1 MTERH
6 RVENLRRLGVL
17 DVPVLHDLDVI
28 APGIEEVEAAAR
40 QDLRTGLLTRT
51 VRWRSPSGLAATLTF
66 ERFASLADEHL
77 LYLRCRVTPEFSG
90 TVEFR
95 LGLHG
100 NMYNDDLIHLEWAAQ
115 GAQDDVIYLHNRTRL
130 SRIDIVTAMQVR
142 NVIGNEL
149 LRQEWDVQNAPTLM
163 IRMEAVPGQP
173 LGLRSRG
180 ELVAGFLRGDCS
192 PQDYLAEVAR
202 RTGEY
207 SGFNLLVGD
216 TERLCYLH
224 AREAQ
229 PRELG
234 AGVYGLCN
242 AALDT
247 PWPKL
252 VRARQALAQRLD
264 TPHPGHLM
272 DLLADPTPADDAHL
286 PNTGVGLDT
295 ERLLSSV
302 FIASAHYGTRA
313 SSVLIVQANGRR
325 EFHERRFGP
334 NGARLGEVSLTL

>member
-1 MTERH
+1 MHMCLILFAWRPGHALPLVVAANRDEFHARPSLPLAH
-6 RVENLRRLGVL
+6 WDE
-17 DVPVLHDLDVI
+17 
-28 APGIEEVEAAAR
+28 APGVYAGRDLEAGGTWMGVGP
-40 QDLRTGLLTRT
+40 DG
-51 VRWRSPSGLAATLTF
+51 
-66 ERFASLADEHL
+66 RFAAL
-77 LYLRCRVTPEFSG
+77 T
-90 TVEFR
+90 
-95 LGLHG
+95 
-100 NMYNDDLIHLEWAAQ
+100 N
-115 GAQDDVIYLHNRTRL
+115 
-130 SRIDIVTAMQVR
+130 
-142 NVIGNEL
+142 
-149 LRQEWDVQNAPTLM
+149 
-163 IRMEAVPGQP
+163 IRDPGQP

-252 VRARQALAQRLD
+252 VRARQTLAQRLD
-264 TPHPGHLM
+264 TPHPGNLM

-313 SSVLIVQANGRR
+313 SSVLIVQADGRR